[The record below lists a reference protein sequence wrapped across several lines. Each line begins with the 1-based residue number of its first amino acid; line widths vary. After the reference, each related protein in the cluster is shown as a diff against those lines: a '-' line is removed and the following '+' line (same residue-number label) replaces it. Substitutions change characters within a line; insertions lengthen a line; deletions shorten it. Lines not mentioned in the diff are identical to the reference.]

1 MPDILFSSAEDLP
14 EELRPFA
21 KETDGGKIVINLVPN
36 DRLKEFRDNNVKIVQ
51 ERDDLKSRVTGYET
65 VLPNFD
71 PTKTPAELAELRAI
85 AKRVKDGELTES
97 KAIEEALQDR
107 TKELR
112 KSLEDQLAAR
122 GKALSDAEKAR
133 QLAEAKIK
141 QQAVKIAMRDAIN
154 DPKAGVV
161 PSAVD
166 DIVQRALTTFAV
178 DDDEKLVPKQGGAV
192 LYGSDGVTP
201 MTPLEWL
208 GTLKD
213 TSPHLFKQSNGGGN
227 GVGEQ
232 KFNGFSKSEIEKM
245 SPEQKLAMANEASK
259 PKGYA

>member
-21 KETDGGKIVINLVPN
+21 KEAEGGKIVINLVPN
-36 DRLKEFRDNNVKIVQ
+36 ERLKEFRDNNVKIVQ
-51 ERDDLKSRVTGYET
+51 ERDDLKTRLADIET

-71 PTKTPAELAELRAI
+71 KAKTPAELAELRSI
-85 AKRVKDGELTES
+85 QKRVKDGELTES
-97 KAIEEALQDR
+97 KAIEEALQER

-122 GKALSDAEKAR
+122 GKALTDAEKAR
-133 QLAEAKIK
+133 QLAESKIK

-166 DIVQRALTTFAV
+166 DIIQRALSTFTV
-178 DDDEKLVPKQGGAV
+178 DDEEKLTPKQGGAV
-192 LYGSDGVTP
+192 LYGADGVTP
-201 MTPLEWL
+201 MSPLEWL

-213 TSPHLFKQSNGGGN
+213 TSPHLFKQSNGGGT
-227 GVGEQ
+227 GAAEQ
-232 KFNGFSKSEIEKM
+232 KFNGFSKAEFEKL
-245 SPEQKLAMANEASK
+245 SPEQKIAAHNEANK
-259 PKGYA
+259 PKGY